1 VPQFRDE
8 VTRQAAS
15 VAYIDDF
22 LLMTYVTLA
31 ALPFVL
37 LLRPPRRAPR
47 TAQRQEA
54 EAAVLD

>member
-1 VPQFRDE
+1 
-8 VTRQAAS
+8 
-15 VAYIDDF
+15 
-22 LLMTYVTLA
+22 VTLA